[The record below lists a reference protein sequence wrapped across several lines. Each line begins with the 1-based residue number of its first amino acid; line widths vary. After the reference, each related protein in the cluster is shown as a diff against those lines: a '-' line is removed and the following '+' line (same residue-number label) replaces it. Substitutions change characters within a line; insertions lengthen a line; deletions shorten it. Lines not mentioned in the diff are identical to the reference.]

1 LSISEYLLS
10 KVFSVSAQKGSWH
23 PDMSDPSESLKSV
36 AQWLTEFVFL
46 LSWPPFMMFSISL
59 NSRNALKC
67 LLRLL
72 NHKPLRSNLIYPT
85 LNNPSK
91 SLIPRRESPEERRL
105 KCIRSYGIITPKK
118 KRLGKLSLIFNE
130 ISQTS
135 FKPIPKSNRPIPF
148 FLGGKA
154 VTFRYLEL

>member
-1 LSISEYLLS
+1 
-10 KVFSVSAQKGSWH
+10 
-23 PDMSDPSESLKSV
+23 MSDHSKSLKSV

-72 NHKPLRSNLIYPT
+72 NHKPLRLNLIYPT
-85 LNNPSK
+85 PNNPFR

-105 KCIRSYGIITPKK
+105 KCIRSYGIITQKK
-118 KRLGKLSLIFNE
+118 KQLGKLILSSTKFPKLPSSQFPNLITQFHSASESQDE
-130 ISQTS
+130 I
-135 FKPIPKSNRPIPF
+135 I
-148 FLGGKA
+148 
-154 VTFRYLEL
+154 FRGEGYDIQVFRI